1 MAPFDDPVVD
11 AVTGSL
17 TPAEGRG
24 TGIPETDHA
33 GLSLVE
39 VVMALALTLLVTG
52 SLLEL
57 VLPSTA
63 LHRVLPKAAAV
74 EQRLRYAF
82 DRLFADFVTAGRGT
96 TEYAPGRL
104 GRFFPATAPFI
115 C

>member
-1 MAPFDDPVVD
+1 M
-11 AVTGSL
+11 TGSL

-24 TGIPETDHA
+24 TRIPETDHA

-57 VLPSTA
+57 VLPATA
-63 LHRVLPKAAAV
+63 LHRVLPEATAV

-82 DRLFADFVTAGRGT
+82 DRLFAGLVRAGRGT

-104 GRFFPATAPFI
+104 GRFLPAIAPFI